1 MPETSPFWYTE
12 YTEPKFGLTID
23 NKPADFEQVVQK
35 EYEVFKMH
43 DRNYFPDN
51 FWITWSTSIY
61 NIKEKTL
68 RLYVQEDYDHH
79 YDFSLK

>member
-1 MPETSPFWYTE
+1 M
-12 YTEPKFGLTID
+12 K
-23 NKPADFEQVVQK
+23 
-35 EYEVFKMH
+35 

-61 NIKEKTL
+61 NLQEKTL
-68 RLYVQEDYDHH
+68 RLYMQEDYDNH